1 MQASMSMGAIWTV
14 LALAGTAWGLWIA
27 TRNLA
32 LDRLE
37 REDITA
43 IFAIAFFLLMFLP
56 IPFVRGG
63 TVFGYWTPR
72 LILPALL
79 YFFWA
84 AFLFIDRKPATNR
97 EVICVTSLLLVL
109 IQCAIEI
116 AMFV

>member
-1 MQASMSMGAIWTV
+1 
-14 LALAGTAWGLWIA
+14 LAGTVWGLWIA
-27 TRNLA
+27 ARNLA

-37 REDITA
+37 RENVTA

-63 TVFGYWTPR
+63 VIFGYWTPR

-84 AFLFIDRKPATNR
+84 AFLLLDRKLAFNR
-97 EVICVTSLLLVL
+97 RAVRGTVSFLVL

-116 AMFV
+116 AVLV